1 MKITIDG
8 KEFEVSEAKANELM
22 EMLGVKQRRLAEVP
36 VGETFFI
43 GDMEFIKFR
52 DDGGKVAV
60 VMKDSAFNSK
70 FNETNN
76 NNFKGSIIHKR
87 LEKEI
92 LPKIEKIVG
101 KENLLEF
108 ETDLL
113 TLDGLKIYGTMRSK
127 IALPTFD
134 FYRENREIFDE
145 YKLNKWWWLATANS
159 EDTYV
164 TCVSPD
170 GLIHDSNSRYVNN
183 GVRPFIIFLSDIFV
197 S

>member
-8 KEFEVSEAKANELM
+8 KEFEVSEAKANELRK
-22 EMLGVKQRRLAEVP
+22 MLGEKQRRLAEVP

-52 DDGGKVAV
+52 DDGGKVV
-60 VMKDSAFNSK
+60 TVMKDSAFNSE
-70 FNETNN
+70 FNDTRS
-76 NNFKGSIIHKR
+76 NNFKDSKIHKR

-101 KENLLEF
+101 KENMIEF

-113 TLDGLKIYGTMRSK
+113 TLDGLKIHGAMRSK
-127 IALPTFD
+127 ISLPTFD
-134 FYRENREIFDE
+134 FYRENREIFDK
-145 YKLNKWWWLATANS
+145 YNLGKWWLATANS

-164 TCVSPD
+164 TCVSPV
-170 GLIHDSNSRYVNN
+170 GNVFFNCISSYRYI